1 MKILGIS
8 WGRNMHNCDIVV
20 KQALMAAKEAG
31 AEVKFIN
38 TMGMNIRQCTGCGAC
53 SRSRD
58 AGGQIKCVLKDDYL
72 ALEHEVLEAD
82 GIITAAPVYALA
94 PSGQMKC
101 FIDRFG
107 AAHDR
112 ASATAEKEKREKE
125 GAAEALDER
134 VFKRQY
140 VGYISVGGAHTQN
153 WVSLGLV
160 NMGIFG
166 ISTCMIPVGQIDAYD
181 MGHRTNPVLD
191 PPFMEKIAGLGRH
204 MVACEGKER
213 EEIEFYGEQGVCPV
227 CHNNLITLWDT
238 VNVECPLCGIRGT
251 LKVDGEKV
259 SVEFSEAEQKRA
271 RGKMDGLWEHH
282 YEIRDMMKVIIPKL
296 EANKE
301 TLPKLLEPFK
311 NFKDTY

>member
-38 TMGMNIRQCTGCGAC
+38 TMGMTIRQCTGCGAC

-58 AGGQIKCVLKDDYL
+58 AGGQIKCVMKDDYL

-112 ASATAEKEKREKE
+112 ASATAEQEKRIKE
-125 GAAEALDER
+125 GAEEMLDER
-134 VFKRQY
+134 VFKKQY
-140 VGYISVGGAHTQN
+140 VAYISVCGAQE
-153 WVSLGLV
+153 
-160 NMGIFG
+160 I
-166 ISTCMIPVGQIDAYD
+166 
-181 MGHRTNPVLD
+181 
-191 PPFMEKIAGLGRH
+191 LGRDCAARKSLL
-204 MVACEGKER
+204 V
-213 EEIEFYGEQGVCPV
+213 ISFPV
-227 CHNNLITLWDT
+227 ESPWKAMRGR
-238 VNVECPLCGIRGT
+238 ECPPSR
-251 LKVDGEKV
+251 V
-259 SVEFSEAEQKRA
+259 
-271 RGKMDGLWEHH
+271 
-282 YEIRDMMKVIIPKL
+282 
-296 EANKE
+296 
-301 TLPKLLEPFK
+301 
-311 NFKDTY
+311 